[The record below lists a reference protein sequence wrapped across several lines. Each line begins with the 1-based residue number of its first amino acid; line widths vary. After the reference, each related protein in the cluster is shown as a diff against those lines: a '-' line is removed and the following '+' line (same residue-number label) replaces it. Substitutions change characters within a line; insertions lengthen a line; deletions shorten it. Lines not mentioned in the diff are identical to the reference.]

1 MRKHRNV
8 IALTIGAAFVLVA
21 SQAHAAPPIPIK
33 FTPGSYGAV
42 VNGKVTTAAP
52 LTTYSLKVKAG
63 QVLIVT
69 FTGGGPMRG
78 SVSCP
83 GGVGDGPWYGTGNT
97 ITATTAGVCT
107 ITVGANTMAADWT
120 GGFTMA
126 VLAN

>member
-8 IALTIGAAFVLVA
+8 TPLTIGMAFVLVA
-21 SQAHAAPPIPIK
+21 GQAHAAPPIPIK
-33 FTPGSYGAV
+33 FAAGSYGAV
-42 VNGKVTTAAP
+42 VNGKVIVGAP

-63 QVLIVT
+63 RVLIVT

-126 VLAN
+126 VLVN